1 MRHSGTRGCFRAPR
15 SFSPPQPPS
24 SPSRGMESWLPAGPP
39 PPPSSPRD
47 PARPSPQC
55 LPQAVPPLS
64 HTRSPCAPPAAWFAP
79 AYLQAPSLHPPG
91 GTAVPAPAE
100 SGWGGS
106 HSLRFVFP
114 LRLPS
119 PAPPPPRSGRSWF
132 VPKSRP
138 VFYPKPLDLSRLRPF
153 PTELAEVAEVA
164 AELNGPFR
172 RVSGESRTTDGDSRR
187 AKGAG
192 ARTAKEETSLRK
204 LPRRAEV
211 PQEAEHRRPPVQR
224 GSLATTHA
232 HCGEALF
239 PPKGGHVL
247 PCLLS
252 SARSCYDGS
261 ASAQCP
267 T

>member
-1 MRHSGTRGCFRAPR
+1 MLGLEPPDPLRAGGSGREQRGGGGPVRHSGTRGCFRAPR

-91 GTAVPAPAE
+91 GTAVPAPAA

-119 PAPPPPRSGRSWF
+119 PAPPPPPDLGAVGLFRKAGRSSTLNRWISHVF
-132 VPKSRP
+132 GHFRP
-138 VFYPKPLDLSRLRPF
+138 
-153 PTELAEVAEVA
+153 
-164 AELNGPFR
+164 NW
-172 RVSGESRTTDGDSRR
+172 
-187 AKGAG
+187 
-192 ARTAKEETSLRK
+192 RK
-204 LPRRAEV
+204 LP
-211 PQEAEHRRPPVQR
+211 
-224 GSLATTHA
+224 
-232 HCGEALF
+232 
-239 PPKGGHVL
+239 K
-247 PCLLS
+247 
-252 SARSCYDGS
+252 
-261 ASAQCP
+261 
-267 T
+267 